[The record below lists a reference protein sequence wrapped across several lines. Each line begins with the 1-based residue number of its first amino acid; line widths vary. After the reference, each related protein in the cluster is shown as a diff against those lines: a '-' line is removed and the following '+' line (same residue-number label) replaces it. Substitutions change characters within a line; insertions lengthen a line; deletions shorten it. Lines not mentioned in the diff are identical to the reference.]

1 MKRNESGM
9 TLVELMVVLLIVAV
23 LASIAL
29 PSYRQYVLRSHRVE
43 AKTALLNLAA
53 AQEKYYLTNNTYA
66 DDIDLLGLSG
76 VTENGWYDIEITDGD
91 TVGFSATA
99 TATATDQQDTDTRC
113 ASFTIDSTGL
123 KTATSTDCWQ

>member
-99 TATATDQQDTDTRC
+99 TATAKDQQDTDTRC